1 MMPDQQ
7 KRLFGTGCCKFTMAT
22 KESTQARYED
32 VPCDLSDADNEEFD
46 LDL

>member
-7 KRLFGTGCCKFTMAT
+7 KRLLGTDSCKFTVAE
-22 KESTQARYED
+22 KESTQAQYED
-32 VPCDLSDADNEEFD
+32 VPCDLSDADDEEFD